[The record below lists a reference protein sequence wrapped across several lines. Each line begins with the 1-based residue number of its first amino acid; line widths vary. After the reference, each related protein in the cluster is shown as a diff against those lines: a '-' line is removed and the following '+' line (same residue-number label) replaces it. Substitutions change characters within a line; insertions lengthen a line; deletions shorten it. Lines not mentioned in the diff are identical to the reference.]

1 MLTLLLGAFSV
12 ALLRLTCFVMKR
24 RRINLVWELEL
35 YLGDRGHRKL
45 IKPVRAVNRAFTSRE
60 NMEREFKFIRDW
72 KRKQKEIEAVLRREI
87 YLLEEKD
94 ALDAAKRDGLSP
106 DEKTALLSKIE
117 GDLGQIKPQ
126 LWKKAQDMVEINS
139 RPENGSWILGFL
151 SSDNEE
157 WERKKFYCAS
167 GLGCCARGCGCCKE
181 GRRRHAG
188 QSVRYDAATYCTIE
202 CGCCIRWRGFRHLD
216 DCKSSLRS
224 ALLALVIMTCLLLPI
239 LLP

>member
-72 KRKQKEIEAVLRREI
+72 KRKQKEIEAVLQREI

-157 WERKKFYCAS
+157 WERKK
-167 GLGCCARGCGCCKE
+167 
-181 GRRRHAG
+181 
-188 QSVRYDAATYCTIE
+188 
-202 CGCCIRWRGFRHLD
+202 
-216 DCKSSLRS
+216 
-224 ALLALVIMTCLLLPI
+224 I
-239 LLP
+239 LLRFWIGLLCPRLWLLQRRTKKACWTECEIRCSYTLYDRMWLLHPMERIPPSR